1 MEKNFS
7 EESLS
12 PSTASS
18 PATRPDSLVEQLF
31 LESGT
36 LSTSLNTADKRNLAA
51 KTPHVALLES
61 LSSVL
66 SSLQQFRSRF
76 STIIMPEGFKNFLH
90 EDFRALEIGHQV
102 EEIISSGGPALED
115 VKHEARFHTRCIML
129 NMESPHLPPVE
140 IAGSM
145 RHRYQQFMGL
155 LRV

>member
-7 EESLS
+7 EESLF

-36 LSTSLNTADKRNLAA
+36 LGTFLNTADMRNLAA
-51 KTPHVALLES
+51 KTPQAALLES
-61 LSSVL
+61 L

-76 STIIMPEGFKNFLH
+76 STIIMPEGLKNFLH
-90 EDFRALEIGHQV
+90 EDVRALEIGHQV

-115 VKHEARFHTRCIML
+115 VKQEARFHTRCIML